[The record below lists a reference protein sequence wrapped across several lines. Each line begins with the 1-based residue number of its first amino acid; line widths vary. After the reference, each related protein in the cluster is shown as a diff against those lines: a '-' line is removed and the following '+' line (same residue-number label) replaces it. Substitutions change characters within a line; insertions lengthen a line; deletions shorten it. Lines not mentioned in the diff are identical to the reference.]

1 MAAGYVLH
9 GSAIDL
15 PLLTTHISSAHE
27 DDRIMCVRTRA
38 SSCTDLRH
46 YLVTVVENSTGTCVV
61 YITVVL
67 GVEQSRGLV

>member
-9 GSAIDL
+9 GSAVDL

-27 DDRIMCVRTRA
+27 DDRIMCVRTLA
-38 SSCTDLRH
+38 PSCTDLRH
-46 YLVTVVENSTGTCVV
+46 LVIVGENNTGTCVV

-67 GVEQSRGLV
+67 GVEQPCGLV